1 MSQVINSTYSLPRIY
16 LFLSCFLFFRL
27 MFVLSQVFELL
38 MFSTN
43 GVEKGFEDGIV
54 LIYQGLS
61 QLKWKRLE
69 KMSILQE
76 EPTLVNE

>member
-1 MSQVINSTYSLPRIY
+1 
-16 LFLSCFLFFRL
+16 

-61 QLKWKRLE
+61 QLK
-69 KMSILQE
+69 
-76 EPTLVNE
+76 

>member
-1 MSQVINSTYSLPRIY
+1 
-16 LFLSCFLFFRL
+16 
-27 MFVLSQVFELL
+27 